1 MIKYQALA
9 LSFALW
15 IVAPVAAAAPQP
27 PAIKDCP
34 ECGVL
39 RVIPAG
45 SFIMGSPATEEGRT
59 LGSGSENGAPGDP
72 NRELQ
77 HRVTIAKPFALG
89 EFLVTKGEYAAFV
102 RATGYHPVNQCFS
115 STRAGP
121 GGFMSDKFTWDHTG
135 FFTQTDNE
143 PVLCVSAIDA
153 LAYIDWLSAKTGKHY
168 RLPTEAEWE
177 YAARAGSTTSRYWG
191 DDPNDG
197 CAYANGIGTEA
208 SHIFNGAAVTCDDHY
223 IETSPVGTYKPN
235 AFGLYDMIGN
245 VWEVVADCWHPNYV
259 GAPGD
264 GSAWGEEPNCRE
276 STLRGG
282 SFVSNYASDRAAA
295 RHEAWPSAQFFNYG
309 FRVARSLQ

>member
-1 MIKYQALA
+1 VIKLIALVLSAALA
-9 LSFALW
+9 G
-15 IVAPVAAAAPQP
+15 AAAAAGVPKTIQ
-27 PAIKDCP
+27 DCAL
-34 ECGVL
+34 CGVL

-45 SFIMGSPATEEGRT
+45 SFIMGSPPTEEGRT
-59 LGSGSENGAPGDP
+59 IGSGAPDGVGDP

-115 STRAGP
+115 STHAGP
-121 GGFMSDKFTWDHTG
+121 GGFMSDKFTWDHPG
-135 FFTQTDNE
+135 FFTQGDNE

-153 LAYIDWLSAKTGKHY
+153 LAYLDWLSAKTGKHY

-177 YAARAGSTTSRYWG
+177 YAARAGTTTSRYWG
-191 DDPNDG
+191 DDKNQS
-197 CAYANGIGTEA
+197 CTYANVIGTEA
-208 SHIFNGAAVTCDDHY
+208 KKIFNGAPVNCDDHY
-223 IETSPVGTYKPN
+223 VDTSPVGTYNPN

-245 VWEVVADCWHPNYV
+245 LWEVVADCWHPSYA
-259 GAPGD
+259 GAPAD
-264 GSAWGEEPNCRE
+264 GSAWGEEPNCKA

-282 SFVSNYASDRAAA
+282 SFVSNYTSDRSAA

-309 FRVARSLQ
+309 FRVARDLR